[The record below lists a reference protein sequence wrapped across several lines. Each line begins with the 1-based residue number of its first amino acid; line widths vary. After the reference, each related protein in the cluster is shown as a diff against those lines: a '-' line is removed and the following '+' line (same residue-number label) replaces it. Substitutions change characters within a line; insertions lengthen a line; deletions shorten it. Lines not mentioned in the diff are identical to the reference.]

1 MRSAASAIAWEFRA
15 RHRWGL
21 MALAGYLIVLVAV
34 KLLVLL
40 ASWRVDLRDE
50 SFGLLIMGPLAAT
63 FMYLLAMF
71 TFGLSGDLAARQSMY
86 PARTFTLPVTS
97 ATLVAWPM
105 IYGTAAVAIL
115 WLVTRMFALWPS
127 GVVIPVFWPALLA
140 ASLLAWTQALTWM
153 SYPLRGLRVIVTVLW
168 LTIIDSVV
176 LVALQFKPPEAVM
189 LAILAPHVPLAY
201 LAACFAVARA
211 RRGDIPDWQGL
222 FAPRARI
229 ADVHTRQ
236 KGFSS
241 AARAQEWFEW
251 RRHGRSLPALIA
263 ILLPF
268 ELAMLFIFRETPVI
282 IIETLITVL
291 VTPPFMAAF
300 TAATVSN
307 DNPERRSSDGLTP
320 FLATRP
326 MTGNRLIAA
335 KLSMAMRSTLAAW
348 ALVLIAIPS
357 ALTLS
362 KTWPVI
368 TDLSQQLADIVGRP
382 RAIVIGLLILA
393 GFVASTWK
401 QLVQNLYI
409 GMTGREGLIKGS
421 VFVALAVLC
430 VAAPLG
436 HWIIT
441 HGEAR
446 AALWRALPW
455 IGAVLV
461 AVKLSAAIRVAA
473 RLLDRGLFHARTIV
487 IAAVCWDC
495 AVFVLFGVLAWVL
508 PALFVPR
515 FLLIIV
521 AILAMPLVR
530 IAAAP
535 LALAWNRHR

>member
-15 RHRWGL
+15 RHRSGL
-21 MALAGYLIVLVAV
+21 MALAVYLILLVAA
-34 KLLVLL
+34 KLVV
-40 ASWRVDLRDE
+40 AIAGQHVDFRDE
-50 SFGLLIMGPLAAT
+50 SFGLVIMGPLTAT

-71 TFGLSGDLAARQSMY
+71 TFGLSGDLAARKSMY
-86 PARTFTLPVTS
+86 PARMFTLPVTS

-176 LVALQFKPPEAVM
+176 LVALQFKPPEVVM

-201 LAACFAVARA
+201 LAARYAVTRA
-211 RRGDIPDWQGL
+211 RRGDIPDWQRSSSRSR
-222 FAPRARI
+222 AADARPRR
-229 ADVHTRQ
+229 
-236 KGFSS
+236 KNFPS

-251 RRHGRSLPALIA
+251 RRHGRSLPALVA

-268 ELAMLFIFRETPVI
+268 ELAMLFIFRETQVI

-307 DNPERRSSDGLTP
+307 DNAERRDSGGMTP
-320 FLATRP
+320 FQATRP
-326 MTGNRLIAA
+326 MTSHRLIAA
-335 KLSMAMRSTLAAW
+335 KLSMAMRSTIAAW
-348 ALVLIAIPS
+348 ILILIATPI
-357 ALTLS
+357 ALKWS
-362 KTWPVI
+362 GTWSTVADI
-368 TDLSQQLADIVGRP
+368 AQQLADIVGRP
-382 RAIVIGLLILA
+382 RAVVIGLLILA
-393 GFVASTWK
+393 GFLASTWK

-421 VFVALAVLC
+421 VFAALAVLC
-430 VAAPLG
+430 VAGPLF
-436 HWIIT
+436 HWMVT
-441 HGEAR
+441 HAEGR

-455 IGAVLV
+455 IGALLV
-461 AVKLSAAIRVAA
+461 FGKLIAAMRVAA
-473 RLLDRGLFHARTIV
+473 RLLDRRLFDARTIV
-487 IAAVCWDC
+487 IAAVCWNC
-495 AVFVLFGVLAWVL
+495 AVFALFGLLAWVF

-515 FLLIIV
+515 YVLVMV
-521 AILAMPLVR
+521 AILEIPLVR
-530 IAAAP
+530 LAAAP
-535 LALAWNRHR
+535 LAVAWNRHR